1 MGRKKCQAYVVFRG
15 RRPGVYFTWD
25 ETKAQVDG
33 FSGQSQQGF
42 ATLKE
47 AEQRWQEHQD
57 NESQNGRSSGMVNCK
72 LMSLRY

>member
-1 MGRKKCQAYVVFRG
+1 MAKKKYQAYVVFRG
-15 RRPGVYFTWD
+15 RKPGVYFTWD

-57 NESQNGRSSGMVNCK
+57 NESQKGRSSCMTNYPPV
-72 LMSLRY
+72 SSRY